1 MSIHVGKIPSFQQAS
16 NTGSEE
22 KWVVVDT
29 VPQEKLGDPMRRLRE
44 TVLLTSVRAQR
55 AEELIQGLTKKIERI
70 YLVQA
75 STPKPPK
82 VQKSS
87 LKEVV
92 IEEKKE
98 EEEKPLLKEA
108 VIEEKK
114 EEEEK
119 PLLKEAVIEEK
130 KEEEEKLFW
139 QKSIN
144 EIQMTYEVIG
154 RGRFSVVKV
163 AIYHETRVAVR
174 CLFTRIVAEED
185 RRVFTDCL
193 EKAARL
199 RHPSL
204 VSFMGVAL
212 EREPVIITELMAC
225 NLRSLLEKNAL
236 TYYQLVDIALGVAK
250 GLEYLHSV
258 KPEAVVHGELTGT
271 SVLLENDKGPRFKAK
286 LSDYITAKYFHHVLS
301 SMTPAQSME
310 DVFGASR
317 EHPSQEYKPLR
328 RSRSRSGSPLD
339 VSRPGRTSGQF
350 VRKASA
356 TNPANAPLDVG
367 TFSTKRDVYL
377 FGILLVEMATRTAV
391 LEVNLHYLIESIAW
405 PQVTTLVKAC
415 LVHDPKSRP
424 DMKSVLSEV
433 MQLASSKP

>member
-98 EEEKPLLKEA
+98 EEENPLLKEA

-130 KEEEEKLFW
+130 KEEEEKPFW

-144 EIQMTYEVIG
+144 EIQMTYEEIG

-174 CLFTRIVAEED
+174 CLFTRIVAKED

-204 VSFMGVAL
+204 VSFMGAAL

-317 EHPSQEYKPLR
+317 EHPSQEYKPLG

-367 TFSTKRDVYL
+367 TFSTKRDVLVTSTYL
-377 FGILLVEMATRTAV
+377 VFCWWR
-391 LEVNLHYLIESIAW
+391 
-405 PQVTTLVKAC
+405 
-415 LVHDPKSRP
+415 
-424 DMKSVLSEV
+424 
-433 MQLASSKP
+433 

>member
-29 VPQEKLGDPMRRLRE
+29 VPQEKLGDPMRRL
-44 TVLLTSVRAQR
+44 TSVRAQR
-55 AEELIQGLTKKIERI
+55 AEELIQGLTKTIERI

-130 KEEEEKLFW
+130 KEEEEKPLLKEAVIEEKKEEEKPFW

-144 EIQMTYEVIG
+144 EIQMTYEEIG

-163 AIYHETRVAVR
+163 AIYHETCVAVR
-174 CLFTRIVAEED
+174 CLFTRIVAKED
-185 RRVFTDCL
+185 RSVH
-193 EKAARL
+193 RL
-199 RHPSL
+199 PR
-204 VSFMGVAL
+204 
-212 EREPVIITELMAC
+212 
-225 NLRSLLEKNAL
+225 
-236 TYYQLVDIALGVAK
+236 K
-250 GLEYLHSV
+250 GC
-258 KPEAVVHGELTGT
+258 PT
-271 SVLLENDKGPRFKAK
+271 S
-286 LSDYITAKYFHHVLS
+286 S
-301 SMTPAQSME
+301 S
-310 DVFGASR
+310 
-317 EHPSQEYKPLR
+317 
-328 RSRSRSGSPLD
+328 
-339 VSRPGRTSGQF
+339 
-350 VRKASA
+350 
-356 TNPANAPLDVG
+356 
-367 TFSTKRDVYL
+367 
-377 FGILLVEMATRTAV
+377 
-391 LEVNLHYLIESIAW
+391 
-405 PQVTTLVKAC
+405 
-415 LVHDPKSRP
+415 
-424 DMKSVLSEV
+424 
-433 MQLASSKP
+433 